1 MSQVLQDTESL
12 CVHMLET
19 LDALLGDAV
28 GGMTVDE
35 VKSRLHG
42 VTKSFAQSKT
52 KVMVRTT
59 KGNELS
65 LQAKAVAG
73 ELAAA
78 LNALTTTPGAAE
90 AASQVDAFL
99 QRLSQLEREAR
110 KVEMYWKSYEAAIT

>member
-1 MSQVLQDTESL
+1 
-12 CVHMLET
+12 MLET
-19 LDALLGDAV
+19 LDALPGDAV
-28 GGMTVDE
+28 GGMTVDQ
-35 VKSRLHG
+35 VKARLYG

-52 KVMVRTT
+52 KVMVRTA

-78 LNALTTTPGAAE
+78 LTALTTTGIAE
-90 AASQVDAFL
+90 AAPRVDVFL
-99 QRLSQLEREAR
+99 QCLSQLEREAR

>member
-1 MSQVLQDTESL
+1 MSQVLQDTETL
-12 CVHMLET
+12 CVTMLET
-19 LDALLGDAV
+19 LDTLPGDTV
-28 GGMTVDE
+28 GGMTVAE
-35 VKSRLHG
+35 LKTKLHG

-52 KVMVRTT
+52 KVMVRTA

-78 LNALTTTPGAAE
+78 LTELTTTPGAAV
-90 AASQVDAFL
+90 ATPRVDAIL